1 MKLDTED
8 KILLLR
14 SKWSDLG
21 ASTDENATDLIYSFL
36 CVCLFG
42 PFGLQVILKLD
53 SNRFKQ
59 WTKFDTTCE

>member
-1 MKLDTED
+1 MDTEN

-21 ASTDENATDLIYSFL
+21 ASTDENARDLIYPLL
-36 CVCLFG
+36 CACLFG
-42 PFGLQVILKLD
+42 PFLLQVVLKLD

-59 WTKFDTTCE
+59 WMKFDTTWE